1 MPNKTLTRLILL
13 LIIEVLVVVLVFSA
27 INFFI
32 LSRNSSIR
40 MFDWFLLEGI
50 FCIIVSML
58 FAIGRGGLDAYT
70 LRSAATV
77 AAADALYD
85 EEHKV
90 SDVFQK
96 DKWKPSGFP
105 KAALVLLIVGVI
117 FLLIY
122 FLTL

>member
-1 MPNKTLTRLILL
+1 M
-13 LIIEVLVVVLVFSA
+13 IIEVFAVVFVFSA

-32 LSRNSSIR
+32 LPHNSSIR

-50 FCIIVSML
+50 FCIIVSIL
-58 FAIGRGGLDAYT
+58 FALGRGGLDAYT

-105 KAALVLLIVGVI
+105 KAALVLLVSGAI
-117 FLLIY
+117 LLLVY